1 MPTTCRKLWDKR
13 YNRGMILLMLLRILN
28 QLTRMERVIQNL
40 QNNSKFKN
48 CFIFLNIKLSIYH
61 SPGRIKKFLETLNFS
76 GGHLTILLIIRLQH
90 REIHKNHKKIYDVG
104 FKIIEFNFE
113 NVKSSYLEY

>member
-1 MPTTCRKLWDKR
+1 MPTTCRQLWDKR

-61 SPGRIKKFLETLNFS
+61 SPGRIKKLF
-76 GGHLTILLIIRLQH
+76 GDPQLLGRSFNDII
-90 REIHKNHKKIYDVG
+90 N
-104 FKIIEFNFE
+104 N
-113 NVKSSYLEY
+113 